1 MYEIAGN
8 DTGPLPSY
16 KESPLPSYKESKKEL
31 LLTSP
36 AHRLRAAVI
45 IARRLDASSF

>member
-1 MYEIAGN
+1 MYEVAGN
-8 DTGPLPSY
+8 DTG
-16 KESPLPSYKESKKEL
+16 PLPSYKESKKEL